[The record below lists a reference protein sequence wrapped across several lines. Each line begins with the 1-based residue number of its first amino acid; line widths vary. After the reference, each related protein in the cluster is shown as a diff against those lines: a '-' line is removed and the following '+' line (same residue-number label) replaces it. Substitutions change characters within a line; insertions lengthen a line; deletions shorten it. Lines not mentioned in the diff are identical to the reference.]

1 MGSAKTN
8 IIFTQFYN
16 LHLVFVEWHHDHCQT
31 YQRSTVVMLSVLR
44 QIHLTQ
50 DQVVSH
56 PMLFTPATVDARHQT
71 LARAP
76 NLRVCP
82 PPEASDNLSYLCL
95 LLLRF
100 RERLVQASI
109 NKYTT
114 FITSLLLCCLGKLTI
129 IQDQVNGLY
138 IM

>member
-1 MGSAKTN
+1 MQKSTLFLHSSTIYIWFLLSGTTTTAKH
-8 IIFTQFYN
+8 IR
-16 LHLVFVEWHHDHCQT
+16 
-31 YQRSTVVMLSVLR
+31 RSTVVMLSVLR

-82 PPEASDNLSYLCL
+82 SPEASDNLSYLCL

-129 IQDQVNGLY
+129 IQDQVNRL
-138 IM
+138 